1 MKGSKF
7 ILFAAACLLS
17 AAGCEKEWDRSRWP
31 EIPQRPAPVPNTGNY
46 AFSGGTMS
54 EEVLHNYLSRA
65 VTQTEF
71 LAGPETS
78 NDGVYGTEDD
88 ERMLLSIGAK
98 FIGRS
103 IYSWGHEE
111 LFVDDAWLADA
122 GARIERMHRSDPD
135 LIFQAALFEIVT
147 TRVNDI
153 PVPDWVFE
161 AFGREPEARNFRFDA
176 ICDENGVYLGQWGE
190 NTCVP
195 DMSREETQ
203 MWFYFMAVK

>member
-1 MKGSKF
+1 M
-7 ILFAAACLLS
+7 
-17 AAGCEKEWDRSRWP
+17 
-31 EIPQRPAPVPNTGNY
+31 PNTGNY

-135 LIFQAALFEIVT
+135 LIFQAALFEICLLYT
-147 TRVNDI
+147 SR
-153 PVPDWVFE
+153 
-161 AFGREPEARNFRFDA
+161 
-176 ICDENGVYLGQWGE
+176 
-190 NTCVP
+190 CV
-195 DMSREETQ
+195 
-203 MWFYFMAVK
+203 

>member
-103 IYSWGHEE
+103 IYSWG
-111 LFVDDAWLADA
+111 A
-122 GARIERMHRSDPD
+122 
-135 LIFQAALFEIVT
+135 
-147 TRVNDI
+147 
-153 PVPDWVFE
+153 
-161 AFGREPEARNFRFDA
+161 
-176 ICDENGVYLGQWGE
+176 
-190 NTCVP
+190 
-195 DMSREETQ
+195 
-203 MWFYFMAVK
+203 